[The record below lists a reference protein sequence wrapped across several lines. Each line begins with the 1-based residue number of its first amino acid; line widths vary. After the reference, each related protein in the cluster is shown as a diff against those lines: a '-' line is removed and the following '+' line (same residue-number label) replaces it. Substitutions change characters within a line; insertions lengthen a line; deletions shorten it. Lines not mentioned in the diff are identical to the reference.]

1 MKINKIVMIV
11 TVSVFVL
18 LSGGLYYLNY
28 AGQQGQS
35 KIVSELSQEEETER
49 QEKGEQ
55 STQKV
60 ATEKNS
66 NSIFVHVCG
75 AVKKPGVYELQSEAR
90 VCDAIKAAG
99 GLKKKAADTEVNQA
113 QTLTDG
119 EQVCIPYKTDNNKE
133 SVVADGSGMSSGTEG
148 NKISINRATAEELM
162 TLPGIGESKAQSI
175 IQYREEHGG
184 FQKIE
189 DIKNI
194 QGIKDGVFNKIV
206 DCIVL

>member
-1 MKINKIVMIV
+1 MIV

-18 LSGGLYYLNY
+18 LSGGLYYINY
-28 AGQQGQS
+28 AGQQQQPQ
-35 KIVSELSQEEETER
+35 IVSELSNNEEVDQKE
-49 QEKGEQ
+49 QNEKN
-55 STQKV
+55 TQQV
-60 ATEKNS
+60 ATKKKS

-75 AVKKPGVYELQSEAR
+75 AVKKPGVYELQSNAR
-90 VCDAIKAAG
+90 ICDAIKAAG

-113 QTLTDG
+113 QALTDG
-119 EQVCIPYKTDNNKE
+119 EQVCIPYKIDDEE
-133 SVVADGSGMSSGTEG
+133 STVADGSGTSSGMEG
-148 NKISINRATAEELM
+148 NKISINQATAEELM

>member
-1 MKINKIVMIV
+1 MKFNKIVMIV

-28 AGQQGQS
+28 AGQQEQTQ
-35 KIVSELSQEEETER
+35 IVSDISETKENNHD
-49 QEKGEQ
+49 EQ

-60 ATEKNS
+60 TTAKKS

-75 AVKKPGVYELQSEAR
+75 AVKKPGVYELKGDAR
-90 VCDAIKAAG
+90 VCDAVKAAG

-113 QTLTDG
+113 QPLTDG
-119 EQVCIPYKTDNNKE
+119 EQVCIPYKADNKE
-133 SVVADGSGMSSGTEG
+133 STVADGSNTSSGIKG
-148 NKISINRATAEELM
+148 DKISINQATAEELM

>member
-1 MKINKIVMIV
+1 MIV

-18 LSGGLYYLNY
+18 LSGGMYYLNY
-28 AGQQGQS
+28 TGQQEQPQ
-35 KIVSELSQEEETER
+35 IVSELSQKEELEQTGKDEQNR
-49 QEKGEQ
+49 QKVT
-55 STQKV
+55 TQK
-60 ATEKNS
+60 KS

-75 AVKKPGVYELQSEAR
+75 AVKKPGVYELQSNAR
-90 VCDAIKAAG
+90 ICDAIKAAG

-113 QTLTDG
+113 QALTDG
-119 EQVCIPYKTDNNKE
+119 EQVCIPYKTDDEE
-133 SVVADGSGMSSGTEG
+133 STVASGSDTSSGMEG
-148 NKISINRATAEELM
+148 NKVSINRATAEELM
-162 TLPGIGESKAQSI
+162 TLPGIGASKAQSI

>member
-1 MKINKIVMIV
+1 MIV
-11 TVSVFVL
+11 TVSIFVL
-18 LSGGLYYLNY
+18 LSGGLYYMNY
-28 AGQQGQS
+28 AGQQQQPQ
-35 KIVSELSQEEETER
+35 IVSELSNNEEVDQKE
-49 QEKGEQ
+49 QNEQ
-55 STQKV
+55 STQQV
-60 ATEKNS
+60 ATKKKS

-75 AVKKPGVYELQSEAR
+75 AVKKPGVYELQSNAR
-90 VCDAIKAAG
+90 ICDAIKAAG

-113 QTLTDG
+113 QALTDG
-119 EQVCIPYKTDNNKE
+119 EQVCIPYKIDDEE
-133 SVVADGSGMSSGTEG
+133 STVAGGSGTSSGMEG